1 MSFSARQV
9 HIALMGDPTLRLQY
23 VAPPSAL
30 DAIEVA
36 GDVELTW
43 EASPDA
49 GILGYNVYRSADP
62 GGPFTRLN
70 TELVTEVS
78 YTDPDPLVGESTYM
92 VRAVRLEESASG
104 TYYNASQGVSVSY
117 TPSEQPRVPLG
128 HLGLAVGLALVGC
141 RLIRYAPS
149 E

>member
-1 MSFSARQV
+1 MSYCARQV

-30 DAIEVA
+30 DAIDVA

-70 TELVTEVS
+70 VDLVPDVS
-78 YTDPDPLVGESTYM
+78 YPDTDPLVGESTYM

-104 TYYNASQGVSVSY
+104 TYYDASQGVSVSY